1 MLLKERVFTLNKYLN
16 AKEYDILL
24 TILDAEEPLNVS
36 QIIELHPDMTANIVQ
51 PSIRKL
57 MKLKLV
63 EVADITLEGNVFSRR
78 FKPTASAPDMIQK
91 MFVDDYVHFSKLVS
105 GQSLFSAMVQA
116 DNNPEKALQDIS
128 EMEKLLQEYK
138 EKKNAKKE

>member
-1 MLLKERVFTLNKYLN
+1 MNKYLN

-24 TILDAEEPLNVS
+24 TILHSEQPLNVA
-36 QIIELHPDMTANIVQ
+36 QIIECHPSMTANIVQ

-78 FKPTASAPDMIQK
+78 FKPTAAAPDMIQK
-91 MFVDDYVHFSKLVS
+91 MFVVDYVHFSKLVS
-105 GQSLFSAMVQA
+105 GQSLISAMMQA
-116 DNNPEKALQDIS
+116 DNDPDKAMQDID
-128 EMEKLLQEYK
+128 ELEKLLKEYK
-138 EKKNAKKE
+138 GKKNAKKE